1 MAGPG
6 LALRMER
13 SMKTLP
19 AKRKTLNEAE
29 KSLTP
34 TQECACGGGGL
45 SGVGRP
51 LGKDSHKILELD
63 FEIQP
68 RGRAPALHPG
78 W

>member
-13 SMKTLP
+13 SMKMLP

-29 KSLTP
+29 GSLTP
-34 TQECACGGGGL
+34 AQECARGGGGL
-45 SGVGRP
+45 SGWGGSQERIHVRS
-51 LGKDSHKILELD
+51 LSFF

-68 RGRAPALHPG
+68 RRRASALHPG